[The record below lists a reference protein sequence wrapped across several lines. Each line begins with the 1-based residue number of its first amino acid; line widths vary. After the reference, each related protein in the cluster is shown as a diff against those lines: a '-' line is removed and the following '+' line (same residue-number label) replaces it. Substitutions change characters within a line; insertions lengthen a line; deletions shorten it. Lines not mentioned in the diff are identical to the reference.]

1 MEKYNKYN
9 LSAPKW
15 EPTIT
20 VCSQK
25 DNVERDYFES
35 IEQQYLRFRK
45 AGQNAVDY
53 LRNLYGKEAMDEV
66 REGKDID
73 ESLEE
78 LAENTSYKA
87 DPMDVA
93 DYLRSLDENA
103 RQARSDL
110 RQLYKEAEEWHKS
123 NTPTAEPKAEPKASE

>member
-1 MEKYNKYN
+1 MDKFNRYN
-9 LSAPKW
+9 LTAAKR
-15 EPTIT
+15 EPLIT

-25 DNVERDYFES
+25 VNVERDYFES

-66 REGKDID
+66 IQGKDID

-93 DYLRSLDENA
+93 DYLRSLDA
-103 RQARSDL
+103 ASRQARSDL
-110 RQLYKEAEEWHKS
+110 QRLYKEAADWKEK
-123 NTPTAEPKAEPKASE
+123 NVPKAEPTVQPTGE

>member
-1 MEKYNKYN
+1 MDKYNKYN
-9 LSAPKW
+9 LSAPKR
-15 EPTIT
+15 EPMIT

-66 REGKDID
+66 RENKDID
-73 ESLEE
+73 ESLES

-93 DYLRSLDENA
+93 DYLRSLDEA
-103 RQARSDL
+103 SKQARADL
-110 RQLYKEAEEWHKS
+110 QRLYKEAQDWKER
-123 NTPTAEPKAEPKASE
+123 NMPTATPPSESKVAE

>member
-1 MEKYNKYN
+1 MDKYNKYN
-9 LSAPKW
+9 LSAPKR
-15 EPTIT
+15 EPVII

-45 AGQNAVDY
+45 AGQTAMDY

-66 REGKDID
+66 RENKDID

-93 DYLRSLDENA
+93 DYLRSLDKNA

-110 RQLYKEAEEWHKS
+110 QQLYKDAEEWHKR
-123 NTPTAEPKAEPKASE
+123 NTPTAELKAEPKAGE

>member
-1 MEKYNKYN
+1 MDKYNKYN
-9 LSAPKW
+9 LSAPKR
-15 EPTIT
+15 EPMIT

-66 REGKDID
+66 RENKDID
-73 ESLEE
+73 ETLED
-78 LAENTSYKA
+78 LADNTSWKA

-93 DYLRSLDENA
+93 DYLRSLDVA
-103 RQARSDL
+103 SKQARADL
-110 RQLYKEAEEWHKS
+110 QQLYKEAADWKS
-123 NTPTAEPKAEPKASE
+123 KTMPKADAGEPKASE

>member
-1 MEKYNKYN
+1 MDKYNKYN
-9 LSAPKW
+9 LSAPKR
-15 EPTIT
+15 EPMIT

-66 REGKDID
+66 REDKDID
-73 ESLEE
+73 ESLES

-93 DYLRSLDENA
+93 DYLRSLDAESK
-103 RQARSDL
+103 QARADL
-110 RQLYKEAEEWHKS
+110 QRLYKEAADWREK
-123 NTPTAEPKAEPKASE
+123 NTPKAEPQVQPKATE

>member
-1 MEKYNKYN
+1 MEKFNRYN
-9 LSAPKW
+9 LTAAKR
-15 EPTIT
+15 EPLIT

-66 REGKDID
+66 MQGKDID

-93 DYLRSLDENA
+93 DYFRHLDAESK
-103 RQARSDL
+103 QARADL
-110 RQLYKEAEEWHKS
+110 QQLYKEAADWKEK
-123 NTPTAEPKAEPKASE
+123 NTPKAEPTFRSTGE

>member
-9 LSAPKW
+9 LSAPKR
-15 EPTIT
+15 EPVII

-66 REGKDID
+66 RTNEDID

-110 RQLYKEAEEWHKS
+110 QQLYKDAVEWRKR
-123 NTPTAEPKAEPKASE
+123 TMPTAKPEAEPKASE

>member
-1 MEKYNKYN
+1 MEKFNRYN
-9 LSAPKW
+9 LTASKR
-15 EPTIT
+15 EPLIT

-53 LRNLYGKEAMDEV
+53 LSNLYGREAMDEV
-66 REGKDID
+66 RQGKDID

-93 DYLRSLDENA
+93 DYLRHLDVESK
-103 RQARSDL
+103 QARSDL
-110 RQLYKEAEEWHKS
+110 QRLYKEAADWKEK
-123 NTPTAEPKAEPKASE
+123 NMLKAEPTVQPTGE

>member
-9 LSAPKW
+9 LSSPKR
-15 EPTIT
+15 EPVII

-45 AGQNAVDY
+45 AGQSAMDY

-66 REGKDID
+66 RFNKDID
-73 ESLEE
+73 ESMEE
-78 LAENTSYKA
+78 LAEHTSFKA

-93 DYLRSLDENA
+93 DYLRYLDDSA
-103 RQARSDL
+103 REAKVELEALYRDTYEDYHRVFSKKEVSDSG
-110 RQLYKEAEEWHKS
+110 E
-123 NTPTAEPKAEPKASE
+123 